1 MDKGYKLLRVLTLAA
16 ERAPYFAQKHV
27 IIRHVF
33 DRYAQR
39 RVLLDERLIIAA
51 EELVVSSKRGDC
63 GRQQSS
69 GQV

>member
-27 IIRHVF
+27 LVRHVF

-39 RVLLDERLIIAA
+39 RVLLDEALVFAA

-63 GRQQSS
+63 GSQ
-69 GQV
+69 